1 VTQQTLEKPEL
12 FTDLSAEES
21 ATVNGA
27 CHYGYRSYRRA
38 SYYGYRSYR
47 PRYRYAS
54 YYSEYRPRYR
64 YASYYSYR
72 PRYVSS
78 YDCY

>member
-1 VTQQTLEKPEL
+1 MTQQTIEKPEL

-27 CHYGYRSYRRA
+27 C
-38 SYYGYRSYR
+38 YYGYRYRRSSYYSYR

-54 YYSEYRPRYR
+54 YYYSEYRPRYR
-64 YASYYSYR
+64 YVSYYSYR
-72 PRYVSS
+72 PRYSS
-78 YDCY
+78 YYDCDY